1 MEWDAPGIVLDC
13 RPFGEADA
21 LVTVMTEAHGAHRGL
36 ARGGQSRSKVALWQ
50 QGNLLQLRWVS
61 RLSDQLGSLSGEMI
75 HPTAAMVM
83 DDALLLAMLS
93 AACALAEG
101 ALVERE
107 PQPVVFDGLL
117 RLLARL
123 PTGPAML
130 GEMVRWELSL
140 LAGLG
145 YGLDLATCA
154 VSGTGADL
162 IGVSPRTGRAVSAVA
177 AGEWRARLLPLPAF
191 LRPDSAGDSGGDS
204 AGDAAQWVEGLR
216 LTGHFLAR
224 DAFGHHHRP
233 LPSARL
239 ALYDRAVAL
248 AALAAQSENI

>member
-1 MEWDAPGIVLDC
+1 MEWQAPGIVLDV

-36 ARGGQSRSKVALWQ
+36 ARGGQSRAKVALWQ
-50 QGNLLQLRWVS
+50 PGNMLELRWVG
-61 RLSDQLGSLSGEMI
+61 RLSDQLGSLTAEMV
-75 HPTAAMVM
+75 HPAAAMVM
-83 DDALLLAMLS
+83 DDALLLAILS

-101 ALVERE
+101 ALIERE

-123 PTGPAML
+123 PTGKAML

-145 YGLDLATCA
+145 YGLDLSACA
-154 VSGTGADL
+154 VTGEGGAL
-162 IGVSPRTGRAVSAVA
+162 VGVSPRTGRAISADA
-177 AGEWRARLLPLPAF
+177 AGVWRSRLLPLPAF
-191 LRPDSAGDSGGDS
+191 LLADSSADS
-204 AGDAAQWVEGLR
+204 AGDAAQWADGLR

-233 LPSARL
+233 LPQARL

-248 AALAAQSENI
+248 ASRVRTYEQPDD